1 KNFDFKTEVTLS
13 YDRDKDL
20 TVLEIICPDRPGLLT
35 IIAEVLAEFDI
46 SLQGA
51 KITTLGEKVED
62 LFYLPGNKVDTESL
76 AQRLRQELDGHVEL
90 SKSVVA

>member
-1 KNFDFKTEVTLS
+1 MTMSSTT
-13 YDRDKDL
+13 R
-20 TVLEIICPDRPGLLT
+20 LLT